1 MTPTLSAV
9 SPSPVSP
16 SVPSAGPVEDD
27 GPTHLFVRPWIDPV
41 VDEVGHDPRSAYVER
56 FWLSSLGPSTTWL
69 VRHLAA
75 GLEAAP
81 DGFCLD
87 LAVAAR
93 ALGLGRRRGRNS
105 PFARALERSRQF
117 GLTRDLG
124 SGQLAARRHL
134 PPLSRNQVARL
145 PHELQQAH
153 AEWNDRALAHPV
165 ADEQRRRARALA
177 LSLFELGEDAT
188 AVERELHR
196 WQFHPALAADAA
208 RWAWDRH
215 RVAEA
220 AARRL
225 DPVGARA
232 ATTGGDVA

>member
-1 MTPTLSAV
+1 MTPTL
-9 SPSPVSP
+9 SPVSP
-16 SVPSAGPVEDD
+16 SVPPVGTVDGD
-27 GPTHLFVRPWIDPV
+27 GPTHLLVHPWVDPV
-41 VDEVGHDPRSAYVER
+41 VDEVGHDPRSAYVEQ

-69 VRHLAA
+69 MRHLAA
-75 GLEAAP
+75 GLEAEP

-93 ALGLGRRRGRNS
+93 TLGLGRRRGRNS
-105 PFARALERSRQF
+105 PFARALERARQF

-124 SGQLAARRHL
+124 GGQLAARRRL

-145 PHELQQAH
+145 PQELQQAH
-153 AEWNDRALAHPV
+153 RDWQDRALAHPV
-165 ADEQRRRARALA
+165 ADQQRRRSRALA
-177 LSLFELGEDAT
+177 LSLFELGEDAP

-196 WQFHPALAADAA
+196 WRFHPALAADAT

-225 DPVGARA
+225 DDTNARGPA
-232 ATTGGDVA
+232 RGGDAA